1 MARTVSIQGFKSKL
15 LRPAT
20 TSNFYVEIGMP
31 DGQSGEAMSHIRKRL
46 GGAFTLGEGGQQGTL
61 NLLCT
66 EATLPGSSLAT
77 FEITSDFTGV
87 TERHAHRRMFDA
99 SIDLTFYVSSEQY
112 LPIRF
117 FEAWIDYISGANLED
132 KRGSAYHYRMNYS
145 DEYTSEQGLAVT
157 KFERDSFAP
166 SNSGELGYK
175 PGDSYTP
182 TGSELRYNFIRSF
195 PTAITSMP
203 VSYEGTSLLKC
214 TVSMTYI
221 RYVIGSVEASREGP
235 SDTLSRSFDFT
246 SALNFL
252 DQNNILNLG
261 SQNIA

>member
-20 TSNFYVEIGMP
+20 TSNFYVEVGVP
-31 DGQSGEAMSHIRKRL
+31 GDEALDYIKARL

-66 EATLPGSSLAT
+66 EAKLPGSSLAT

-99 SIDLTFYVSSEQY
+99 NIDLTFYVNAEQY
-112 LPIRF
+112 LPIKF
-117 FEAWIDYISGANLED
+117 FEAWIDYIAGANLEEQ
-132 KRGSAYHYRMNYS
+132 KSSSYHYRMHYA
-145 DEYTSEQGLAVT
+145 DDYTSKQGLAVT
-157 KFERDSFAP
+157 KFERDSYAP
-166 SNSGELGYK
+166 SDSGELGYK
-175 PGDSYTP
+175 PGDSYEP

-221 RYVIGSVEASREGP
+221 RYVIGSVEATGYESP
-235 SDTLSRSFDFT
+235 TPLT
-246 SALNFL
+246 SALDFRSAFNAGSFF
-252 DQNNILNLG
+252 NLT
-261 SQNIA
+261 

>member
-20 TSNFYVEIGMP
+20 TSNFYVEVGVP
-31 DGQSGEAMSHIRKRL
+31 ESDAMDYIKSRL

-66 EATLPGSSLAT
+66 EAKLPGSSLAT

-99 SIDLTFYVSSEQY
+99 SIDLTFYVNSDQY
-112 LPIRF
+112 LPIKF
-117 FEAWIDYISGANLED
+117 FEAWIDYIAGANLEEQ
-132 KRGSAYHYRMNYS
+132 KSSSYHYRMHYA
-145 DEYTSEQGLAVT
+145 DDYTSKQGLAVT
-157 KFERDSFAP
+157 KFERDSYAP
-166 SNSGELGYK
+166 SDSGELGYN
-175 PGDSYTP
+175 PGDSYKP

-214 TVSMTYI
+214 TVSMTYV
-221 RYVIGSVEASREGP
+221 RYVIGSVEATAYESP
-235 SDTLSRSFDFT
+235 TPLTSSLDFRSAFNQ
-246 SALNFL
+246 SAFMV
-252 DQNNILNLG
+252 
-261 SQNIA
+261 

>member
-20 TSNFYVEIGMP
+20 TSNFYVEVGVP
-31 DGQSGEAMSHIRKRL
+31 GDEALDYIKARL

-66 EATLPGSSLAT
+66 EAKLPGSSLAT

-99 SIDLTFYVSSEQY
+99 SIDLTFYVNAEQY
-112 LPIRF
+112 LPIKF
-117 FEAWIDYISGANLED
+117 FEAWIDYIAGANLEEQ
-132 KRGSAYHYRMNYS
+132 KSSSYHYRMHYA
-145 DEYTSEQGLAVT
+145 DDYTSKQGLAVT
-157 KFERDSFAP
+157 KFERDSYAP
-166 SNSGELGYK
+166 SDSGELGYK
-175 PGDSYTP
+175 PGDSYEP

-221 RYVIGSVEASREGP
+221 RYVIGSVEATGYESP
-235 SDTLSRSFDFT
+235 TPLT
-246 SALNFL
+246 SALDFRSAFNSSAFMV
-252 DQNNILNLG
+252 
-261 SQNIA
+261 